1 MEVNRVPDPPNSTIP
16 DDRPQTDATG
26 EGGPVSGG
34 RLVTKL
40 RHAMGWVTDDDA
52 LVREAGREQ
61 AEVDLSEVTEPR
73 AGHDAESGGAHDDR

>member
-34 RLVTKL
+34 RLVTKQGQML
-40 RHAMGWVTDDDA
+40 ANA
-52 LVREAGREQ
+52 LLAGIASGIGQ
-61 AEVDLSEVTEPR
+61 GLST
-73 AGHDAESGGAHDDR
+73 ASTS